1 MILLSI
7 ISLIITCLFQGIIS
21 NYLGYTYESL
31 SIFSTIYILLN
42 LLILKPYFEN
52 EKKFFALLISF
63 GLITDIAYTNTFILN
78 TCFFIIVYYF
88 SKVFHSFVPYNF
100 ITVNISN
107 LLGIFLYHTLSF
119 LFLWILKFDNYSIG
133 MFLKILSHSV
143 IMTFLY
149 TSAIYFIIQFF
160 YQKLGLKE
168 VK

>member
-1 MILLSI
+1 MIVLSI

-21 NYLGYTYESL
+21 NYLGYTYECL

-52 EKKFFALLISF
+52 EKKFFTLLIIF
-63 GLITDIAYTNTFILN
+63 GIVIDIAYTNTFILN

-88 SKVFHSFVPYNF
+88 SKAFHSFFPYNF
-100 ITVNISN
+100 ITINISN
-107 LLGIFLYHTLSF
+107 LLGVFLYHTLSF

-133 MFLKILSHSV
+133 MLLKILSHSV
-143 IMTFLY
+143 IMTLLY
-149 TSAIYFIIQFF
+149 TSVVYFIIHFF